1 MKQSS
6 MARLVPVRF
15 ASRSWFPSLAS
26 ALACGLAVASLLT
39 AGPGALAQTPVADSG
54 AQTTPADATSAT
66 PAPATTTQPQSVN
79 ISNLPPAKKS
89 KKVAAQPA
97 PAKTAK
103 KDEPRYKKE
112 NPLAGSDANLPDKQ
126 LYDKAQDAIKHGH
139 YDVARL
145 DLQTLLNTYQ
155 DTQFMMRAKLA
166 IADSWYKEGGTAALT
181 QAEQEYRDFIT
192 FFPNQPEAAEAQ
204 MRIGDI
210 YFKEMDKP
218 DRDHSKAILAEENYR
233 LMLQQFP
240 ESPRI
245 PEAAQRL
252 REVQESLASA
262 EADVAV
268 FYASRLNWAA
278 AIARFQ
284 TVADTYPQY
293 SHMDDVLVGLGD
305 SYEAEARAY
314 RGLKMPEEMKAKI
327 VAIFENQAADAYRKV
342 VLEHSAAPHVEDARD
357 RLAAMNLPIP
367 TPTPQQVAASVALE
381 NSRGQYT
388 LSKRAELLIL
398 HKADTV
404 SAATSGM
411 PPLEDPKA
419 TYAPGVLKS
428 FSTSIQAVVTPQANQ
443 APAAVASAAQPS
455 PASPAPQAPAVA
467 PAAAPLEFQDVAP
480 APGSAAAM
488 STANSAPAASAS
500 IGVGTGTT
508 VQIVQPSANSSA
520 NPSDAAPPAGFP
532 GATGPTTTSAVPS
545 ASAAAITNTGAI
557 APVGP
562 VNTALPPIEKAEQAP
577 DPINDVIPGSQPAAQ
592 TAAAN
597 GKNKKPALD
606 KDDSSSKKK
615 PKKGIAKLNPF

>member
-428 FSTSIQAVVTPQANQ
+428 FSTSIPLPSPRRHLPRLKLRQSLPLPRRLSSRMSHPLPV
-443 APAAVASAAQPS
+443 AQP
-455 PASPAPQAPAVA
+455 PCPRP
-467 PAAAPLEFQDVAP
+467 
-480 APGSAAAM
+480 
-488 STANSAPAASAS
+488 
-500 IGVGTGTT
+500 
-508 VQIVQPSANSSA
+508 
-520 NPSDAAPPAGFP
+520 
-532 GATGPTTTSAVPS
+532 
-545 ASAAAITNTGAI
+545 
-557 APVGP
+557 
-562 VNTALPPIEKAEQAP
+562 TALPQPRPRSGWARGPRSRSCSPQPILRRILP
-577 DPINDVIPGSQPAAQ
+577 MPLRPPASLGLPVPRRHPLCPRRLRRLSR
-592 TAAAN
+592 T
-597 GKNKKPALD
+597 PEPLRRWVR
-606 KDDSSSKKK
+606 STPLCRLSKKQSRR
-615 PKKGIAKLNPF
+615 PIPSTT